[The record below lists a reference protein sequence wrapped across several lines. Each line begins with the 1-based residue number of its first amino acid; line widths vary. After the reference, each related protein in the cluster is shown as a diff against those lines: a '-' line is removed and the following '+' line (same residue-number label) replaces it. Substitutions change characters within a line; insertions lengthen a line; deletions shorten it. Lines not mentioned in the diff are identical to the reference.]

1 MKPLIQAASGQT
13 PARVPVWFMRQAGR
27 SLPEYLEIR
36 GEGSIL
42 NAISDPKRAAEITL
56 QPTRRY
62 DIDGA
67 VLFSDIITPLWAMDA
82 GIDIK
87 PGVGPVTEKPFRSYD
102 DLNRLRP
109 LTAKDLW
116 FQAET
121 IDLILAEVD
130 LPLIG
135 FCGAPFTLATYLIE
149 GKPSKNHSITK
160 QMMFAEPAL
169 FEDLCTK
176 LTDIVITS
184 LQLQIESGASIVQL
198 FDSWAGALHPN
209 HYEQFVAPHSK
220 RIIDTIKPTGVPIIH
235 FGTGTS
241 DLLQQIKDT
250 GPDVVGV
257 DWKTPLGKA
266 RAQLG
271 DIGLQGNL
279 DPCVCLGPWENVKAE
294 TDRILAENNGHPGYI
309 FNLGHGV
316 LPATNPDILAQ
327 LADYVHEAGT
337 NMLKSNE

>member
-1 MKPLIQAASGQT
+1 MRPLIAAAKGET
-13 PARVPVWFMRQAGR
+13 PSRVPVWFMRQAGR
-27 SLPEYLEIR
+27 SLPEYLETR
-36 GEGSIL
+36 GEGSITQ
-42 NAISDPKRAAEITL
+42 AIADPKRAAEITL

-87 PGVGPVTEKPFRSYD
+87 PGVGPVTERPFRTSD
-102 DLNRLRP
+102 DIKRLRP
-109 LTAKDLW
+109 LEGKDLW
-116 FQAET
+116 FQTET
-121 IDLILAEVD
+121 IELILTETD

-160 QMMFAEPAL
+160 QMMFSKPDL
-169 FEDLCTK
+169 FESLCTA
-176 LTDIVITS
+176 LTDIVISS
-184 LQLQIESGASIVQL
+184 LHLQIESGASIVQL
-198 FDSWAGALHPN
+198 FDSWAGALHPE
-209 HYEQFVAPHSK
+209 HYERFIAPHSE
-220 RIIDTIKPTGVPIIH
+220 RIIDSVRPTGVPVIH

-241 DLLQQIKDT
+241 ELLHQMKAT

-257 DWKTPLGKA
+257 DWKTPLNKA
-266 RAQLG
+266 RAELG

-279 DPCVCLGPWENVKAE
+279 DPAVCLGPWENVQAE
-294 TDRILAENNGHPGYI
+294 TDRILAENGGHPSYI

-316 LPATNPDILAQ
+316 LPATNPDTLAK
-327 LADYVHEAGT
+327 LADYVHDAGSK
-337 NMLKSNE
+337 LLQSNG